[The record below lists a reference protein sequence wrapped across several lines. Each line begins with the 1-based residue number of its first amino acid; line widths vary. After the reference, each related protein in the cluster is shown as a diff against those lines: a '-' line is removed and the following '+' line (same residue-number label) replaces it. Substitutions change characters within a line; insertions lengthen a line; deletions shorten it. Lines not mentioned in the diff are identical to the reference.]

1 MLMDD
6 EFLAGLLYEEESATL
21 DFKKEQYRFVNAT
34 KEDKSELLKDILGFA
49 NAWRKADAYVLVGVE
64 EVRGGKSIVHGVD
77 CQLDDHALQQFVK
90 SLTNRPIQF
99 HYRTAVLEHKQI
111 GVIHIE
117 KQDRPI
123 FPKKDYGKLEKG
135 KVYVRRGSST
145 DPTTPADPD
154 EIFRMGLRSEDRA
167 PTLVAQFADIKTQDP
182 LGQSLVIRS
191 RLCEM
196 PQEHQIPQLT
206 DPPRG
211 QFEIKPL
218 TPYRTNSEYY
228 RQLAKHIYIS
238 KLYRPAAFVL
248 INSGRYVAR
257 NVRVEIIIEEST
269 NIDALEEYE
278 IPSRP
283 ERQTCGP
290 DLSGFKFKRAASP
303 GDLAINR
310 LSGMIKV
317 EVLCGD
323 VQPGRR
329 IYSNQFYLGKRTEE
343 KCSVLYIIYSDDL
356 PEPIKGQLHISA
368 DLKHASYSL
377 PDLLHVG
384 NGSYFYRET

>member
-1 MLMDD
+1 MDD
-6 EFLAGLLYEEESATL
+6 EFLASLLYEEEGATL
-21 DFKKEQYRFVNAT
+21 DFKKEQYRFSNAT

-49 NAWRKADAYVLVGVE
+49 NAWRRAGAYILIGVE
-64 EVRGGKSIVHGVD
+64 EARGVKSIVHGVD
-77 CQLDDHALQQFVK
+77 SQLDDHALQQFVN

-99 HYRTAVLEHKQI
+99 HYRTAVLEHKKI

-117 KQDRPI
+117 EQDRPI
-123 FPKKDYGKLEKG
+123 FLNRDYGKLEKG

-167 PTLVAQFADIKTQDP
+167 PTLVTEFADIQTQEP
-182 LGQSLVIRS
+182 LGQSLVIKS

-196 PQEHQIPQLT
+196 PQEHQIPELT

-211 QFEIKPL
+211 KFEFEPL
-218 TPYRTNSEYY
+218 TPYRTNSKYY

-238 KLYRPAAFVL
+238 ELYRPAIFAL

-257 NVRVEIIIEEST
+257 NVRVEIEIEEST
-269 NIDALEEYE
+269 NIDTLEEYE

-283 ERQTCGP
+283 KKQTLGP
-290 DLSGFKFKRAASP
+290 DLTGLKFRRTPSP

-310 LSGMIKV
+310 LSGLIKV
-317 EVLCGD
+317 EVQCGD

-329 IYSNQFYLGKRTEE
+329 IYSDQFYLGKRTEE
-343 KCSVLYIIYSDDL
+343 ESSVHYVIYSDDL
-356 PEPIKGQLHISA
+356 PEPTRGQLHISA
-368 DLKHASYSL
+368 DLQHASYSL
-377 PDLLHVG
+377 PDLLHIG
-384 NGSYFYRET
+384 NGSYFYRES

>member
-1 MLMDD
+1 MDD
-6 EFLAGLLYEEESATL
+6 EFLAGLLYEEEGATL
-21 DFKKEQYRFVNAT
+21 DFKKEQYRFANAT

-49 NAWRKADAYVLVGVE
+49 NAWRRADAYVLVGVE

-77 CQLDDHALQQFVK
+77 SQLDDHALQQFVN

-117 KQDRPI
+117 EQDRPI
-123 FPKKDYGKLEKG
+123 FLKRDYGKLEKG

-167 PTLVAQFADIKTQDP
+167 PTLVTQFADIKTQDP

-191 RLCEM
+191 KLCEM
-196 PQEHQIPQLT
+196 PQEYQIPQLT

-218 TPYRTNSEYY
+218 TAYRTNSEYY

-238 KLYRPAAFVL
+238 ELYRPAAFLL

-283 ERQTCGP
+283 EKQTCGP
-290 DLSGFKFKRAASP
+290 DLSGFKLRRAASP

-323 VQPGRR
+323 VQPVRR
-329 IYSNQFYLGKRTEE
+329 IYSDQFYLGKRTEE
-343 KCSVLYIIYSDDL
+343 KNSVDYIIYSDDL
-356 PEPIKGQLHISA
+356 PEPIRGQLHIAA

-384 NGSYFYRET
+384 NGLFLS